1 MEQFFKSEFYKKMEE
16 VLAKKWPIS
25 DPTYS
30 DLHKAVLA
38 KQLDV
43 SMSDADIEEYNE
55 CQSTLQEKD

>member
-1 MEQFFKSEFYKKMEE
+1 MEQFFRSEFYHKMESA
-16 VLAKKWPIS
+16 LASKWPTS

-30 DLHKAVLA
+30 DLYKAVLA

-55 CQSTLQEKD
+55 C